1 MHGSTMGNAP
11 RNVGRGFA
19 IVLGTNE
26 IASAVAVR
34 LLWEGYDVALS
45 YDPHPPVLRRGMS
58 FHDALFDDCA
68 QLDGIVGRRAENA
81 VELFDVFAS
90 RGCVAVTPLHA
101 TDLIPLRWAEA
112 IIDARMQKDRVT
124 PDLRGLA
131 GIAVGLGPNFTVGKN
146 CDVAIETHPARPGAI
161 VKAGRTWAADGIP
174 RALGGLGEERFLR
187 APRAGV
193 WRTPLNIGDRIYKGV
208 TVGRQGGAPL
218 VAPIDGFLR
227 GLARDGAQ
235 APEGAKLVEIDPR
248 GRLAC
253 WTGTDERG
261 RAIGEA
267 TAQAVVAARAGG
279 RKALLS
285 PALMH

>member
-1 MHGSTMGNAP
+1 MNGSTKGSAP
-11 RNVGRGFA
+11 RNVDRGFA
-19 IVLGTNE
+19 IILGTNE

-34 LLWEGYDVALS
+34 LLWEGYNVALS
-45 YDPHPPVLRRGMS
+45 YDPRSAGLRRGMS

-68 QLDGIVGRRAENA
+68 EVDGIVGRRAENA
-81 VELFDVFAS
+81 VELLDVFAS

-101 TDLIPLRWAEA
+101 TDLIPLRRADA

-131 GIAVGLGPNFTVGKN
+131 RLAVGLGPNFTVGIN
-146 CDVAIETHPARPGAI
+146 CDVAIETHPARAGEV
-161 VKAGRTWAADGIP
+161 VKRGRTWGSDGIP

-193 WRTPLNIGDRIYKGV
+193 WRTPLNIGDRVYKGV
-208 TVGRQGGAPL
+208 TIGRQGGAPL
-218 VAPIDGFLR
+218 VAPMDGFLR
-227 GLARDGAQ
+227 GLARDGAS
-235 APEGAKLVEIDPR
+235 APEGAKLVEIDVR

-267 TAQAVVAARAGG
+267 TTRAVIAARIGG
-279 RKALLS
+279 RSPSRS

>member
-1 MHGSTMGNAP
+1 MDGSTMWDAP

-19 IVLGTNE
+19 IILGTNE

-34 LLWEGYDVALS
+34 LLWEGYNAALS
-45 YDPHPPVLRRGMS
+45 YDPHPPALRRGMS

-68 QLDGIVGRRAENA
+68 EVDGIIGRRAENA
-81 VELFDVFAS
+81 VELFEIFAS

-101 TDLIPLRWAEA
+101 TDLIPLRRADA
-112 IIDARMQKDRVT
+112 IIDARLQKDRVT

-146 CDVAIETHPARPGAI
+146 CDVAIETHPARAGAV
-161 VKAGRTWAADGIP
+161 VKTGRTWACDGIP

-193 WRTPLNIGDRIYKGV
+193 WRTPLNIGDRVYKGV
-208 TVGRQGGAPL
+208 TIGRQDGAPL
-218 VAPIDGFLR
+218 VAPMDGFLR

-248 GRLAC
+248 GRRAC
-253 WTGTDERG
+253 WTGTDELG
-261 RAIGEA
+261 RAVAEA
-267 TAQAVVAARAGG
+267 TAQAVLAARVGG
-279 RKALLS
+279 RRAQLS
-285 PALMH
+285 PVLMH